1 MPQPRF
7 IDHKGTRILYLDC
20 ARASPLEH
28 ARGMRAA
35 AAVIA
40 PEPPGSVLLL
50 VDVTGAAENAQTHE
64 VIREFVEETGPRL
77 RARAVVGLAGLRRVF
92 FERARRELPGEH
104 AAFDDLEVARDW
116 LAAHG

>member
-64 VIREFVEETGPRL
+64 VIREFVEEAGPRL
-77 RARAVVGLAGLRRVF
+77 RARAVARGRPSDPPEPPPAPCRRPAGAPAAARPQGL
-92 FERARRELPGEH
+92 
-104 AAFDDLEVARDW
+104 
-116 LAAHG
+116 